1 MIVEFLHRHR
11 HLYSIERMCR
21 VLQEHEYSISPAT
34 YYRYLERGFGPTQA
48 ELDDAYAAHR
58 LYKLWVKHKRVY
70 GKVKLW
76 EEAKRQGW
84 GIGRD
89 QIHRLM
95 RILGIKGV
103 SRRKKIRTTISDPAA
118 ERFTDHIKRAWK
130 EAQRPDQWWVADFTY
145 VPTACGFS
153 YVSFVEDVY
162 TRELLAFVVDDHPD
176 RSLVIRALKQAVAH
190 RRRQDPTFDTA
201 GVIHHSDAGSQYTS
215 HDLKALL
222 EDYKMKGSIGTVG
235 DAYDNGLMESAIG
248 LYKTEVIDFDN
259 ICWLN
264 SRHVEHA
271 TAEWFQWYNHQRL
284 HSSIGYLPPVE
295 YYNNYK
301 NRHAATMAA

>member
-1 MIVEFLHRHR
+1 M
-11 HLYSIERMCR
+11 
-21 VLQEHEYSISPAT
+21 LQEHEYTISPAT

-48 ELDDAYAAHR
+48 ELEDAYAAHR

-103 SRRKKIRTTISDPAA
+103 SRRKKIRTTISDTAA
-118 ERFTDHIKRAWK
+118 ERITDHIKRAWK
-130 EAQRPDQWWVADFTY
+130 EAELPDQWWVADFTY

-176 RSLVIRALKQAVAH
+176 RSLVIRALKQAVAA

-201 GVIHHSDAGSQYTS
+201 GVIHHCRCRITIHQPR
-215 HDLKALL
+215 L
-222 EDYKMKGSIGTVG
+222 ESP
-235 DAYDNGLMESAIG
+235 A
-248 LYKTEVIDFDN
+248 
-259 ICWLN
+259 
-264 SRHVEHA
+264 
-271 TAEWFQWYNHQRL
+271 
-284 HSSIGYLPPVE
+284 
-295 YYNNYK
+295 
-301 NRHAATMAA
+301 